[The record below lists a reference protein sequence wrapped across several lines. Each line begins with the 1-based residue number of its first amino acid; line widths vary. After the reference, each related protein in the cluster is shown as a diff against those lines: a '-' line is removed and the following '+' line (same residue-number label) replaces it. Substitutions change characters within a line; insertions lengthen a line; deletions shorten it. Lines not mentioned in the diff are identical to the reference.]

1 MKQFLALCFALSL
14 VLGMN
19 AVAFAKKNDEILRPV
34 TAIGADAYLY
44 DEEMSAVNLAEPV
57 SGARYGATFYYPL
70 LSQSLDS
77 GAGEMISVAQTLLSQ
92 RRETVREITARYE
105 DAQQEAEAKAAVLQA
120 AELLA
125 EEGEAV
131 LTDAR
136 TEFQAAEK
144 QVTQLSQELADA
156 EALLNKARQALE
168 ALSLSQIHFVHESE
182 AVDGI
187 KIKSKWDEVSHPVS
201 QVAIEKHKVTGLAT
215 DQKYLYFLAVET
227 QPGDRTEAGDL
238 SGTIQLRKSG
248 SFDYDEMQ
256 LQVGLTLA
264 HPQAESPVI
273 PTKPAI
279 FTEGVGFSGDAR
291 EEFTFEADPD
301 SYFIVNTLGQ
311 SELLI
316 GATSDFDPAIAERYP
331 QANLRFFSGNGAAF
345 NKVGTLYLAAEEN
358 SFVYQVDADGALHP
372 VDAEYDEWDG
382 TFAIRTKML
391 GRYVISDIPLPV

>member
-1 MKQFLALCFALSL
+1 M
-14 VLGMN
+14 
-19 AVAFAKKNDEILRPV
+19 
-34 TAIGADAYLY
+34 
-44 DEEMSAVNLAEPV
+44 
-57 SGARYGATFYYPL
+57 
-70 LSQSLDS
+70 
-77 GAGEMISVAQTLLSQ
+77 
-92 RRETVREITARYE
+92 
-105 DAQQEAEAKAAVLQA
+105 
-120 AELLA
+120 
-125 EEGEAV
+125 
-131 LTDAR
+131 TDAR

-291 EEFTFEADPD
+291 EEFTLIPPSPSAIRRRTCAFSPATVRP
-301 SYFIVNTLGQ
+301 STR
-311 SELLI
+311 SEPS
-316 GATSDFDPAIAERYP
+316 TSP
-331 QANLRFFSGNGAAF
+331 QKKIPLSIRWMRTALCIRWMPSTTNGTAPLPSVP
-345 NKVGTLYLAAEEN
+345 KC
-358 SFVYQVDADGALHP
+358 
-372 VDAEYDEWDG
+372 WDG
-382 TFAIRTKML
+382 TLFPIFRC
-391 GRYVISDIPLPV
+391 RSDRFSPSNPLQNVRHKRRAAHLYRPSIC